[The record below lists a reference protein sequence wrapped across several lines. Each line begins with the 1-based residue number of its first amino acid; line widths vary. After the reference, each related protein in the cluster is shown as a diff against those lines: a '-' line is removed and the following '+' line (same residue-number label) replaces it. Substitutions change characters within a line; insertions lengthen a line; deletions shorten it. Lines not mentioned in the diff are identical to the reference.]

1 MIAPTYFDSGLGR
14 SAGNTVAIVRK
25 LPKFFAIL
33 LMGCLRCA
41 GHPEVEGSRDFVD
54 GGFLSS
60 LWARGPATQRK
71 GTSRLGADRPGM
83 SRE

>member
-33 LMGCLRCA
+33 LMGC
-41 GHPEVEGSRDFVD
+41 FVA
-54 GGFLSS
+54 LVIQKS
-60 LWARGPATQRK
+60 K
-71 GTSRLGADRPGM
+71 G
-83 SRE
+83 REIS